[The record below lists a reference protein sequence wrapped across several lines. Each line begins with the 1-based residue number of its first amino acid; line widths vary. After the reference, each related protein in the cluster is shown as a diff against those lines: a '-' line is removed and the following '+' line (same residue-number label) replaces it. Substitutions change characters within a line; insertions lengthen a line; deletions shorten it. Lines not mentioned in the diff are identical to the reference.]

1 MSDYRNPNDPFQRD
15 SPYDLNARTDNAA
28 SGWIA
33 GGVLLAIV
41 IGVALGIGH
50 MPNQSNHSTTINNAS
65 PPMAQPSDQPSRTSF
80 ADADRIP
87 DQGPAEISCPDP
99 AAAITNTAQNETN
112 GRVLQRGRF

>member
-41 IGVALGIGH
+41 IGLVLGIGH
-50 MPNQSNHSTTINNAS
+50 MPNQSNHSTTVNNAS
-65 PPMAQPSDQPSRTSF
+65 SPMAQPSGPASRTYS
-80 ADADRIP
+80 P
-87 DQGPAEISCPDP
+87 TPMSPVQGPAQSP
-99 AAAITNTAQNETN
+99 APTQP
-112 GRVLQRGRF
+112 QP